1 MEETRVAEA
10 LEALRDEISWPDTPD
25 LSAGTL
31 SVLNR
36 RARPKRGRILALVAV
51 AAVVAIGVVLVVPA
65 ARDAVAGWLGI
76 RGVQIQRTDA
86 VDALSIDLRL
96 GRPADIETVAET
108 MGFVPLIPTELGT
121 PDGAFFGSGLL
132 TLVWANEGPILL
144 TQFRGD
150 LDPAILKEV
159 PGATN
164 LELVDVNGSSA
175 IWITGAPHEVTYL
188 GPGGDFD
195 TSAARIAGNT
205 LLWEVGEVTLRLE
218 GVADL
223 DDALAI
229 AHSTR

>member
-1 MEETRVAEA
+1 MEESRVAEA
-10 LEALRDEISWPDTPD
+10 LEALRNEISWPDTPD
-25 LSAGTL
+25 LYAGTL
-31 SVLNR
+31 SALNR
-36 RARPKRGRILALVAV
+36 RARPKRGRVLAMIAVATAVAV
-51 AAVVAIGVVLVVPA
+51 GVVLVVPA
-65 ARDAVAGWLGI
+65 ARDTVAGWLGI
-76 RGVQIQRTDA
+76 RGVQIQRTDT

-96 GRPADIETVAET
+96 GRPADLETVGET
-108 MGFVPLIPTELGT
+108 MGFAPLIPTELGS
-121 PDGAFFGSGLL
+121 PDGAFFDSGLL
-132 TLVWANEGPILL
+132 TLVWLDEEPILL

-164 LELVDVNGSSA
+164 LELVEVDGSSA

-188 GPGGDFD
+188 VPGGDFD

-218 GVADL
+218 GVSDL

-229 AHSTR
+229 ADSTR